1 MLQGSGGIVVN
12 VQHETSSNQTN
23 HHHRENIMNKKIA
36 AISIAAGLSLGGAA
50 GAVLSFPSV
59 SGAQTSS
66 DSTSTATATP
76 AAARVALSDVIA
88 GLVTDGTLTQAQA
101 DKVVAAVEAARPTG
115 GRGGP
120 GARGGRG
127 MGLTAAATALGV
139 TVEELRTAVQG
150 GQTVAQVAAS
160 KGVDV
165 QKVIDAMVAD
175 YTAKE
180 QAEVVTGEHT
190 QAEVDAKIAAFPAR
204 AAEIVNGTLPVG
216 GPGRGHRGQ
225 SPAATTDTTSTTATG
240 AAA

>member
-1 MLQGSGGIVVN
+1 MLQGTGVI
-12 VQHETSSNQTN
+12 
-23 HHHRENIMNKKIA
+23 
-36 AISIAAGLSLGGAA
+36 GGAA
-50 GAVLSFPSV
+50 GAILSFPSV

-66 DSTSTATATP
+66 DSTSTATARPT
-76 AAARVALSDVIA
+76 AAKVPLSDVIA
-88 GLVTDGTLTQAQA
+88 GLVIDGTLTQSQA
-101 DKVVAAVEAARPTG
+101 DTVIAAIEAARPAG

-120 GARGGRG
+120 GGRAGPG

-139 TVEELRTAVQG
+139 TAAELRTAVQG

-165 QKVIDAMVAD
+165 QKVIDAMVAE

-190 QAEVDAKIAAFPAR
+190 QAEVDAKIAGFPAR
-204 AAEIVNGTLPVG
+204 ATEIVNGTRPVG

-225 SPAATTDTTSTTATG
+225 SPATTTDTTSTTASG
-240 AAA
+240 AAG